1 MFFGMCNSPATFQA
15 MMDNIFKD
23 EKAQGWVIIYMDDI
37 FVFTKELLDNICNTR
52 KILQQLWDNDLYL
65 KPEKC
70 SFWKTKVE
78 YLGLIIEEGKIGMD
92 PTKLKGI
99 ADWSK
104 PTTVKQV
111 RSFLRFGNYYRQFIH
126 GYGDLMKLLNDLLR
140 KEEKFDWTEE

>member
-1 MFFGMCNSPATFQA
+1 
-15 MMDNIFKD
+15 
-23 EKAQGWVIIYMDDI
+23 MDDI

-70 SFWKTKVE
+70 SFWQMKVE

-99 ADWSK
+99 ADW
-104 PTTVKQV
+104 PEPMTVKQV
-111 RSFLRFGNYYRQFIH
+111 RSFLGFGNYYRRFIH
-126 GYGDLMKLLNDLLR
+126 GYGDLTKPLNDLLR
-140 KEEKFDWTEE
+140 KEEKFDLTRDIRQTKKTIPRSTTANACQDPTK